1 MQRRHRRLWSL
12 GGVAVFQW
20 NIIYEN
26 RQRADLTWGC
36 SLQTFDQKVKGLK
49 FAFLSPLISTCAIDR
64 EILIKQKIITFILTE
79 MFPDEICKNCFRSY
93 KEII

>member
-1 MQRRHRRLWSL
+1 M
-12 GGVAVFQW
+12 
-20 NIIYEN
+20 
-26 RQRADLTWGC
+26 
-36 SLQTFDQKVKGLK
+36 QTFDQKVKGLK